1 MPQPLEENN
10 LTTDLQ
16 RSPRQLKLPDI
27 ELAPIKIAKLLLG
40 VIILLLSLNIL
51 EQIGVLIVNQF
62 ASRQYFTKVF
72 NFDYE
77 GNIPSIYSAL
87 TLALC
92 SILLGIVSYLKQ
104 VAKHRYVGHWKF
116 LSLLFLFMA
125 LDEACSLHELLV
137 SPLRF
142 LLHARGL
149 LYFTWVVPAFIFLAI
164 FLLSFWRFINSL
176 PAKTRQLFISA
187 GSLYI
192 AGALGVELLGG
203 YYADKLGFNSIPYI
217 LVSLLEETLEMLGV
231 VVFIYA
237 ILGYIKSHIE
247 ELEVA
252 IYFNKRKP

>member
-10 LTTDLQ
+10 LTTDFE

-27 ELAPIKIAKLLLG
+27 ELSPIKIAKVLLG
-40 VIILLLSLNIL
+40 VIIVLLSLNIL

-62 ASRQYFTKVF
+62 ASREYFTKVF

-87 TLALC
+87 SLALC
-92 SILLGIVSYLKQ
+92 SILLAIVSYLKQ

-142 LLHARGL
+142 LLNARGV

-176 PAKTRQLFISA
+176 PAKTRQLFIGA

-237 ILGYIKSHIE
+237 ILGYIKTQIE
-247 ELEVA
+247 ELEVS
-252 IYFNKRKP
+252 IYFNKRQP